1 MRLRNQTLD
10 HFQSSGSSEDR
21 VARLILA
28 DFELYLIFLRYA
40 NVGRIGNHEI
50 ERAGIESLQ
59 QVSFMEVHAV
69 LELMAGRVGAGDFQ
83 SCRGNLRGVDFYL
96 R

>member
-1 MRLRNQTLD
+1 
-10 HFQSSGSSEDR
+10 
-21 VARLILA
+21 
-28 DFELYLIFLRYA
+28 
-40 NVGRIGNHEI
+40 
-50 ERAGIESLQ
+50 LQ